1 MPAPQVIS
9 AVLET
14 AINQALSWSSNRQ
27 TLLAPLSSKTCIIY
41 LQEVQQA
48 VIFHFGDA
56 RIEVCL
62 DADNMYAVLPDDMEH
77 GQCWVSVSI
86 FALDKL
92 KHSNQLTK
100 LIKSGQLDFA
110 GDLGILQSLGRL
122 FGELDLDFEEVLSM
136 YIGDASAYQLNT
148 AMKKLAL
155 NAQQQFTLFTQ
166 TLSDAA
172 LDEKPIGV
180 RKIMLINFCD
190 EVSQLRADA
199 DRLEARIK
207 NLEDQSSV
215 NESGD
220 ESREDLSNKLPNK
233 SPNKSPNEPSQ

>member
-14 AINQALSWSSNRQ
+14 AINQALLWASNSPS
-27 TLLAPLSSKTCIIY
+27 LLAPLSGKTCVIY
-41 LQEVQQA
+41 LQELQQA
-48 VIFHFGDA
+48 VIFHFSDT

-62 DADNMYAVLPDDMEH
+62 DADNLYAVLPDDMEH

-92 KHSNQLTK
+92 KHNNQLTK

-110 GDLGILQSLGRL
+110 GDLGILQALGRL
-122 FGELDLDFEEVLSM
+122 FGELDLDFEEVLSN
-136 YIGDASAYQLNT
+136 YIGDAPAYQLNT
-148 AMKKLAL
+148 SIKKLAI
-155 NAQQQFTLFTQ
+155 NAQQQFTLITQ

-207 NLEDQSSV
+207 DLEDKSSF
-215 NESGD
+215 NEA
-220 ESREDLSNKLPNK
+220 LSD
-233 SPNKSPNEPSQ
+233 SPNESSQ